1 MAEQLNEPI
10 APAGRPRLAA
20 LRWLRERLL
29 PTGDSVMMIV
39 AYAMILTALVSFIL
53 LDRGTLP
60 AWRFYGA
67 VLALSALLVLNV
79 TLRDLRAAFGE
90 ARGEAILLL
99 GGGALFLL
107 ANWLG
112 GISTF
117 FPFLLFM
124 LDSQAF
130 ATMRIRYALGYT
142 SALSLAWLGLVWL
155 SGFPLASL
163 GNLAI
168 QIGLGMFFIAIFSI
182 VMRRFGEQTARA
194 EALLRELRAAN
205 AELAGA
211 REREKELAAAEERVR
226 LAREIHDG
234 LGHHL
239 TVLNVQLQAAA
250 KLIDRDPER
259 AAGAIATCREQA
271 QAALDEVRHSVAA
284 MRATPLDGRTLD
296 QALATLV
303 RDFDHR
309 SPLEA
314 RVELSGEPAPLS
326 PAAAQTLY
334 RAAQE
339 GLTNAQKHAAAQIVT
354 VTLRF
359 GRSSVALA
367 VQDDG
372 AGSAGESSGGGF
384 GLAGLRERAE
394 QLGGDFSAGPRE
406 GGGFVLEVVL
416 PIA

>member
-1 MAEQLNEPI
+1 MAKQLNEPI
-10 APAGRPRLAA
+10 APARAPA

-29 PTGDSVMMIV
+29 PSGDSVMMVV
-39 AYAMILTALVSFIL
+39 AYAMILTELVSFIL
-53 LDRGTLP
+53 LDRGGLP
-60 AWRFYGA
+60 PWRFYGA

-79 TLRDLRAAFGE
+79 TLRDLRESFGE
-90 ARGEAILLL
+90 PRGEAILLL

-124 LDSQAF
+124 LGSQAF
-130 ATMRIRYALGYT
+130 VTIRSRYALAY
-142 SALSLAWLGLVWL
+142 AAVLSLAWLALVWL
-155 SGFPLASL
+155 SGFPLDSL

-168 QIGLGMFFIAIFSI
+168 QIGLGMFFIAIFST
-182 VMRRFGEQTARA
+182 VLRRYGEQTARA

-205 AELAGA
+205 ADLAAA
-211 REREKELAAAEERVR
+211 REREKDLAVAEERVR

-259 AAGAIATCREQA
+259 AAGAIATCRDQA
-271 QAALDEVRHSVAA
+271 QAALDEVRRSVAA
-284 MRATPLDGRTLD
+284 MRPTPLDGRTLD
-296 QALATLV
+296 QALAELV
-303 RDFDHR
+303 RDFDRR
-309 SPLEA
+309 SPLETCL
-314 RVELSGEPAPLS
+314 ELSGDPVVLS

-339 GLTNAQKHAAAQIVT
+339 GLTNAQKHAAAQHVT
-354 VTLRF
+354 VSLRF
-359 GRSSVALA
+359 GRASVALA

-372 AGSAGESSGGGF
+372 AGLAGEAGGEGGF

-394 QLGGDFSAGPRE
+394 QLGGDFSAGPRD
-406 GGGFVLEVVL
+406 GGGFALEMVL
-416 PIA
+416 PLA